1 MTSQRSSYIPRPSI
15 ESSTALDR
23 SSINDIHQ
31 FQLILLGDIAVG
43 KSSLL
48 RRYIDDSFTSEYFCT
63 VGVEYNVKTQS
74 VDNSIADFRI
84 WDTCGEE
91 KYRAITRQYYAKCD
105 GIILVFDLTNKES
118 FNNLEFWFADI
129 KTNAPEDPVI
139 AVVGNKKDLNGSIK
153 LDSNDIKGYLSKKD
167 CNLYYESSALT
178 GEGVVEIFQDMAKIL
193 LEKKKDMIIK
203 RKEKEELKK
212 LKKLEEQK
220 RYNENESKKRERE
233 NKCC

>member
-74 VDNSIADFRI
+74 VDNSIPVVVPVTI
-84 WDTCGEE
+84 EPSTNNGMNV
-91 KYRAITRQYYAKCD
+91 YGNVYY
-105 GIILVFDLTNKES
+105 
-118 FNNLEFWFADI
+118 
-129 KTNAPEDPVI
+129 
-139 AVVGNKKDLNGSIK
+139 
-153 LDSNDIKGYLSKKD
+153 
-167 CNLYYESSALT
+167 
-178 GEGVVEIFQDMAKIL
+178 
-193 LEKKKDMIIK
+193 
-203 RKEKEELKK
+203 
-212 LKKLEEQK
+212 
-220 RYNENESKKRERE
+220 
-233 NKCC
+233 

>member
-1 MTSQRSSYIPRPSI
+1 M
-15 ESSTALDR
+15 
-23 SSINDIHQ
+23 
-31 FQLILLGDIAVG
+31 
-43 KSSLL
+43 
-48 RRYIDDSFTSEYFCT
+48 
-63 VGVEYNVKTQS
+63 
-74 VDNSIADFRI
+74 
-84 WDTCGEE
+84 
-91 KYRAITRQYYAKCD
+91 
-105 GIILVFDLTNKES
+105 
-118 FNNLEFWFADI
+118 
-129 KTNAPEDPVI
+129 
-139 AVVGNKKDLNGSIK
+139 NGSIK